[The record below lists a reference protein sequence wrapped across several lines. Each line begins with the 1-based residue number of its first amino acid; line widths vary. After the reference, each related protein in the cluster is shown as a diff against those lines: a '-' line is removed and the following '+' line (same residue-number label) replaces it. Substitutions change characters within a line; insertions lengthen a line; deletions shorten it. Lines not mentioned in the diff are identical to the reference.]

1 MNNVLSKPYKIISE
15 GAYYYCVSPKNK
27 YMGRVTV
34 APEVVNEYVTFYPD
48 KSNYKS
54 LSIDFIKSD
63 IQGQGVGSFLI
74 EFIKNL
80 SKKLGCE
87 GRVHV
92 VAGNFNKSNTPPQI
106 FFRKQGFCTANKK
119 HLDIIDNAI
128 KTGDYNC
135 NLGSTPM
142 YLEI

>member
-1 MNNVLSKPYKIISE
+1 MNNVLIKPYKIVKD
-15 GAYYYCVSPKNK
+15 GAYHFCASPKGN
-27 YMGRVTV
+27 YLGRIAVV
-34 APEVVNEYVTFYPD
+34 PETVNEYVTFYPN

-54 LSIDFIKSD
+54 LSIDFIKTEV
-63 IQGQGVGSFLI
+63 QGQGVGSFLI

-92 VAGNFNKSNTPPQI
+92 IAGNYDKTTPPPQI
-106 FFRKQGFCTANKK
+106 FFRKQGFSTANKK
-119 HLDIIDNAI
+119 HLDIIDEAI
-128 KTGDYNC
+128 KTGNYNC

>member
-1 MNNVLSKPYKIISE
+1 MNSILTRPYKIISD
-15 GAYYYCVSPKNK
+15 GAYHYCASNK
-27 YMGRVTV
+27 GNYLGRVVV
-34 APEVVNEYVTFYPD
+34 APETVNEFVTFYPG

-63 IQGQGVGSFLI
+63 ILGKGVGKFLI
-74 EFIKNL
+74 DFVKDL
-80 SKKLGCE
+80 SHKLGCE

-92 VAGNFNKSNTPPQI
+92 IAGNFGQKTTPPQI
-106 FFRKQGFCTANKK
+106 FFRKQGFTTANKK
-119 HLDIIDNAI
+119 HLDIIDQAI

-135 NLGSTPM
+135 SLGSTPM